1 MFFSLLFFLLFFFL
15 IFSLKWWGR
24 EQLPSGF
31 HHLFLSLLS
40 QKSPV
45 SVAQATETFTT
56 AGNIFLASLRLAYY
70 LSFIVYC
77 RFGQDFYYECYDTR
91 SRNRYY
97 FDDELVRRLGK
108 RHSDC
113 RFLTSCFSYR
123 QNCLVINHYHSRS

>member
-1 MFFSLLFFLLFFFL
+1 MFFSLNFNSNFDFFD
-15 IFSLKWWGR
+15 IPLKWWGR
-24 EQLPSGF
+24 EQLPTGF

-45 SVAQATETFTT
+45 SVAKATETFTT
-56 AGNIFLASLRLAYY
+56 AGNILLASLRLAFY

-77 RFGQDFYYECYDTR
+77 RFGQVFYYVNCDTR
-91 SRNRYY
+91 SRNRFY

-123 QNCLVINHYHSRS
+123 QNCLVINYYHSRS

>member
-1 MFFSLLFFLLFFFL
+1 MFFSLNFNSSFDFL
-15 IFSLKWWGR
+15 IFPLSGWGR

-45 SVAQATETFTT
+45 SVAKATETFTT
-56 AGNIFLASLRLAYY
+56 TGNIFLASFRLAFYI
-70 LSFIVYC
+70 SFIVYC
-77 RFGQDFYYECYDTR
+77 RFGQVFYYVNCDTR
-91 SRNRYY
+91 SRNRFY

-123 QNCLVINHYHSRS
+123 QNCLVVHYHHCWA

>member
-1 MFFSLLFFLLFFFL
+1 MFFSLNFNSNFDFFD
-15 IFSLKWWGR
+15 ISLKWWGR
-24 EQLPSGF
+24 EQLPTGF

-45 SVAQATETFTT
+45 SVAKATETFTT
-56 AGNIFLASLRLAYY
+56 AGNIFLASLRLASY

-77 RFGQDFYYECYDTR
+77 RFGQVFYYINCDTR
-91 SRNRYY
+91 SRNRFY

-123 QNCLVINHYHSRS
+123 QNCLIEHALSSG